1 MRKTIIL
8 LTCIFCYKIVLAQL
22 PVTNIYVFD
31 MKQESDS
38 SFIFT
43 NPKFLTG
50 FNSDGYNNQPA
61 FFSNDEIYFT
71 SGEAS
76 GATPTN
82 IYALDLKNRT
92 KTQVTRSE
100 DKEYSPT
107 SLIAPFYF
115 SCIRQEADG
124 KNTQRLWVFPKD
136 RSSKGEPIFPDATGI
151 GYHCWLNEEE
161 VALFVVGEPHK
172 LAIGNTSDKS
182 LEVLTSNIGRS
193 MNLLSNGNLAYVHK
207 ATETNWTI
215 KELDLESRRSTTIV
229 STVTESEDFVV
240 LPNNTFLMAQG
251 SKLYK
256 YRSGYDTKWFMVA
269 DFSKQGIKHITR
281 IAVSEGRI
289 ALVDIK

>member
-1 MRKTIIL
+1 MRKFLIL
-8 LTCIFCYKIVLAQL
+8 LTCIFCWKIALAQL

-43 NPKFLTG
+43 NPKLLTG
-50 FNSDGYNNQPA
+50 FNSKGYNNQPA
-61 FFSNDEIYFT
+61 FFSNDEIYIT
-71 SGEAS
+71 SGDAS
-76 GATPTN
+76 GETPTN
-82 IYALDLKNRT
+82 IYALDLKNNI
-92 KTQVTRSE
+92 KTQVTNSE

-107 SLIAPFYF
+107 PLLAPFYF

-136 RSSKGEPIFPDATGI
+136 RSSKGEPILPTTGI
-151 GYHCWLNEEE
+151 GYHCWLSDEQ

-172 LAIGNTSDKS
+172 LAIANTADKS
-182 LEVLTSNIGRS
+182 IEVLTSNIGRS
-193 MNLLSNGNLAYVHK
+193 MNLLSNGNLAYIHK

-215 KELDLESRRSTTIV
+215 KELDLEDKRSTTIV
-229 STVTESEDFVV
+229 STVSESEDFVV
-240 LPNNTFLMAQG
+240 LPRNTFLMAQG

-256 YRSGYDTKWFMVA
+256 YRMGYDTKWLEVA
-269 DFSKQGIKHITR
+269 DFARQGIKHITR
-281 IAVSEGRI
+281 IAVSKEGRI